1 MVFMIRLAVMLLN
14 AHFSGFLRAME
25 GEIGKH
31 AIANSIS
38 GYVYARL
45 KVCFRGEELSRL
57 LHKGMQYFAWK
68 A

>member
-1 MVFMIRLAVMLLN
+1 MVFMIRLAVM
-14 AHFSGFLRAME
+14 HFSGFLRTME
-25 GEIGKH
+25 GEIGKRKQ

-45 KVCFRGEELSRL
+45 KVCFRGGELSRL
-57 LHKGMQYFAWK
+57 LHEGMQYFAWK